1 MPSESH
7 VDIGERRA
15 ALNAGRPLSS
25 VVVAVLTFYVAA
37 TLLNGRFLHEDA
49 RDREF
54 GRTRDIWVAATEPL
68 YDISTRLGLD
78 RLRAG
83 VETLRK
89 D

>member
-1 MPSESH
+1 MPSKPPI
-7 VDIGERRA
+7 DIGERRA
-15 ALNAGRPLSS
+15 ARNAGRPLSS

-54 GRTRDIWVAATEPL
+54 GRARDIWVAATRPL
-68 YDISTRLGLD
+68 YDISTSLGLD
-78 RLRAG
+78 HLRAG